1 MLVRHNSTSLCS
13 QSLMFG
19 SKCCLFS
26 LFLSADSED
35 DFAGQG
41 SSNGLNALAAEPMLD
56 WPCADADRRK
66 TGCLMSC
73 KLAAADSVRACWAE
87 GGSSPGTA
95 SLTTLTEHSLG
106 RFRAANTQTASLA
119 TWHASSFDQCSNN
132 NAQMCEGQMKALTMA
147 LSQHRPFSKQPSMA
161 RGHIKEIT
169 CMQVLMVSPSQVTLP
184 SEQPEQNDLF
194 WLY

>member
-1 MLVRHNSTSLCS
+1 
-13 QSLMFG
+13 MFG

-26 LFLSADSED
+26 LFLSAASED

-66 TGCLMSC
+66 TGCLRSC

-87 GGSSPGTA
+87 GVSFAVSA
-95 SLTTLTEHSLG
+95 WLTTVTDNSLG
-106 RFRAANTQTASLA
+106 RFRTASTQTASLA
-119 TWHASSFDQCSNN
+119 TWHASSFDACSNN
-132 NAQMCEGQMKALTMA
+132 NAWMYKGQMKGPDNQV
-147 LSQHRPFSKQPSMA
+147 SQHQPFSKQPLMA

-169 CMQVLMVSPSQVTLP
+169 CS
-184 SEQPEQNDLF
+184 F
-194 WLY
+194 